1 MRNVLLFCVAALIG
15 VLAIVLVTWNTGPLE
30 AFRFWYWL
38 VAIPAL
44 CIVSAALGYWVPNH
58 AWRWGVAPLFG
69 QGLWEL
75 FASGSQIGA
84 GNLGPFAHV
93 IVFVMYA
100 LTAVPCVIAAEAAAY
115 FGRKPAMSF

>member
-15 VLAIVLVTWNTGPLE
+15 VLAIVLVTWNTGLLE

-69 QGLWEL
+69 QWLWEL
-75 FASGSQIGA
+75 FSGSQIGA

-93 IVFVMYA
+93 IVVAMYA

-115 FGRKPAMSF
+115 FGRKRTMSF